1 MEKQPGSK
9 FKNTKV
15 SPISKNNAGQTEGS
29 SNQIGFDECLIGAK
43 WVRKSSA
50 NTKGKEKKEMFPNF
64 FVPKQKKKF
73 VTVIKSEAGIFAD
86 LESHC

>member
-1 MEKQPGSK
+1 MGSK
-9 FKNTKV
+9 
-15 SPISKNNAGQTEGS
+15 ILSKHE
-29 SNQIGFDECLIGAK
+29 
-43 WVRKSSA
+43 RKR
-50 NTKGKEKKEMFPNF
+50 KKEMFPNF